1 MRKIYSLILSVLAL
15 GGLAACQQEPVIEEL
30 DLARCL
36 EPTNVTAIVRNGE
49 YINFNWDKSK
59 TAEAFE
65 VELYTNE
72 ALEGE
77 PAITLTI
84 PKEDLPYL
92 AHVEADVTYWFR
104 ARAISSTKDPSK
116 WYVHA
121 NPLETSAIKSS
132 LSPELVDRTATSISI
147 SWTKDDE
154 VDHIRVTPSVDGQGE
169 YTRFDVSAEEVAA
182 AAKEMTGLKPS
193 TQYSLTVHFK
203 SAERGTV
210 AAWTLPDLTG
220 ATKVTNIDELKQALA
235 DGAAKIEVAY
245 SETPYDF
252 GDESAKLVSSVAIYG
267 DETPEGNRPVM
278 IGHFDLDPSVEAV
291 TSLHF
296 ENMVFSGNLSEK
308 HTHAITTSK
317 AGTVSDI
324 SYLRCEITEFL
335 RGMLYDNYG
344 LTASSI
350 SYDNVSFT
358 NIAGD
363 GGDGFDFRQSCEI
376 GSVKFSNCTFSD
388 GFRTVVRIDA
398 NPKLESFEFSNNTVN
413 NVCSVV
419 SSNNNGVLHIRA
431 KKKDGTDPAI
441 ILKKNLFL
449 NCIYGDASATNRG
462 GLIGSNSADK
472 LPTEVSKNF
481 FYNCAESF
489 FIHPVS
495 SVEQLG
501 KDACIANGGE
511 ILTSDPCVNSE
522 GGNFYVMNESVL
534 AAQAGAERWLSGY
547 VEEPEDLTL
556 AVTTPVKTWT
566 LSDTKTFGKEAKK
579 DMVRD
584 GIRFYVKDKA
594 VTIGSNGFTFNAAA
608 TVAGGVPS
616 DGGLGILVDRP
627 GGLVVSTLANGDDGA
642 FLAVSLNGTVKAG
655 LPVGTTNNKVVF
667 ADIEENSETMIYI
680 YPTAPIILSGLQW
693 TDDIE
698 TGGSTVLDAPVLAI
712 DKTEVGQGEEA
723 TVTVSWDAINKAG
736 SYDVTFNGSTNNV
749 TATSYAIAT
758 KALAVGDYTVSV
770 VAKPAADD
778 LVREPSAAAE
788 VSFTVKEVL
797 KKLSAT
803 TPKEW
808 GLDYMT
814 AGVTKFGNGT
824 ELTQNMVYGNLGFV
838 AGGGKFKFGIDN
850 ADTDPKYR
858 VQVSGTGAA
867 GTKCSLQFIAG
878 GPGTLTIKARSSGTE
893 TRALAV
899 AIGSTD
905 VAQIDAPVST
915 DEPTTLTYTVNAAA
929 GDLVNIYSKYKGI
942 NLYSITWTPDD
953 SGGGSVV
960 IDDTDCITTE
970 YNADFSNATTF
981 PTGDFTDVKT
991 IEKVTYTAASDKK
1004 MTFETGAGRVKFN
1017 GGSTV
1022 GEDGIPVNRSI
1033 SFKVVSPGTIT
1044 HKIISGSSSDAS
1056 RMATV
1061 ILVTVTAD
1069 GKKVTKLYEGAC
1081 PTASSA
1087 AAVTTEITATH
1098 LEGITEAAVVYIY
1111 VGAAV
1116 NCYNLGFKP
1125 AQ

>member
-15 GGLAACQQEPVIEEL
+15 GSIAACQQEPVIEEL

-104 ARAISSTKDPSK
+104 VRAISSTKDPSK

-132 LSPELVDRTATSISI
+132 LSPELVNRTSTSISI

-154 VDHIRVTPSVDGQGE
+154 VDHIRVTPAVDGQGD

-182 AAKEMTGLKPS
+182 AAKEVTGLKPS
-193 TQYSLTVHFK
+193 TQYTLTVHFK

-296 ENMVFSGNLSEK
+296 ENMVFTGNLSDK

-324 SYLRCEITEFL
+324 SYLRCEITDFL

-363 GGDGFDFRQSCEI
+363 GGDGFDFRQSCEL

-398 NPKLESFEFSNNTVN
+398 NPKLETFEFSNNTVN
-413 NVCSVV
+413 NVCGIVNN
-419 SSNNNGVLHIRA
+419 NNNGVLHIRA
-431 KKKDGTDPAI
+431 KNKAGNDPAI

-449 NCIYGDASATNRG
+449 NCIYGDAGVTNRG
-462 GLIGSNSADK
+462 NLIGSNSADK
-472 LPTEVSKNF
+472 LPTEIAGNF
-481 FYNCAESF
+481 FFNCAESF
-489 FIHPVS
+489 FVHPVS

-511 ILTSDPCVNSE
+511 ILSSDPCVNSE
-522 GGNFYVMNESVL
+522 GGNFYVMNEAVL
-534 AAQAGAERWLSGY
+534 AARAGAERWLSGY
-547 VEEPEDLTL
+547 IEVPEDLTL
-556 AVTTPVKTWT
+556 AVTEPVKTWN
-566 LSDTKTFGKEAKK
+566 LSETKTFGKEAKK

-584 GIRFYVKDKA
+584 GIRFYVKDNA
-594 VTIGSNGFTFNAAA
+594 VTIGATGFAFNAAA
-608 TVAGGVPS
+608 KAAGGVPT
-616 DGGLGILVDRP
+616 DGGLGILVNRP
-627 GGLVVSTLANGDDGA
+627 GGLVVSTLSNGDDQA
-642 FLAVSLNGTVKAG
+642 FIAVSLDGKVKAG
-655 LPVGTTNNKVVF
+655 IPVGTTNSKVILD
-667 ADIEENSETMIYI
+667 AIEEGKETMIYI

-698 TGGSTVLDAPVLAI
+698 EGGPKVLDTPVLAI
-712 DKTEVGQGEEA
+712 DKESVAQGEAE
-723 TVTVSWDAINKAG
+723 TVTVSWEAVAKAG
-736 SYDVTFNGSTNNV
+736 SYDVTFNGATKNV
-749 TATSYAIAT
+749 TETSYAISTAS
-758 KALAVGDYTVSV
+758 LAAGDYTVSV

-778 LVREPSAAAE
+778 LVREASAAAE
-788 VSFTVKEVL
+788 IGFSVKEVL
-797 KKLSAT
+797 KKVSAT
-803 TPKEW
+803 SPTVW
-808 GLDYMT
+808 GPEYMSN
-814 AGVTKFGNGT
+814 GVTKFGNGT
-824 ELTQNMVYGNLGFV
+824 ELTSNFVYGNLGFV

-850 ADTDPKYR
+850 ADTDPKNR
-858 VQVSGTGAA
+858 VQLGGTGAA
-867 GTKCSLQFIAG
+867 GTKCSIQFIASG
-878 GPGTLTIKARSSGTE
+878 KGTLTIKARSGGDTARS
-893 TRALAV
+893 LAV

-905 VAQIDAPVST
+905 VAQQDAP
-915 DEPTTLTYTVNAAA
+915 DKNQEPKELTYEVNAAA
-929 GDLVNIYSKYKGI
+929 GDLVNIYSKGSGI
-942 NLYSITWTPDD
+942 NLYSITWTPEEG
-953 SGGGSVV
+953 SGPAPVRMDWNFSSDEWQAAFTTWTGATSGADCTNPFEATVDGLTVKIVKSGEKNRYGSTYIQFGGAGNKETDNFDGNRSLQFTAPVDGKLSVV
-960 IDDTDCITTE
+960 TSTTGNTADT
-970 YNADFSNATTF
+970 SRS
-981 PTGDFTDVKT
+981 VS
-991 IEKVTYTAASDKK
+991 VTVDGGTKQTKD
-1004 MTFETGAGRVKFN
+1004 GAGVAANAEHAVLEFEIEA
-1017 GGSTV
+1017 G
-1022 GEDGIPVNRSI
+1022 
-1033 SFKVVSPGTIT
+1033 KVVIFPEAGL
-1044 HKIISGSSSDAS
+1044 
-1056 RMATV
+1056 RF
-1061 ILVTVTAD
+1061 
-1069 GKKVTKLYEGAC
+1069 YEVHF
-1081 PTASSA
+1081 T
-1087 AAVTTEITATH
+1087 
-1098 LEGITEAAVVYIY
+1098 
-1111 VGAAV
+1111 
-1116 NCYNLGFKP
+1116 N
-1125 AQ
+1125 Q